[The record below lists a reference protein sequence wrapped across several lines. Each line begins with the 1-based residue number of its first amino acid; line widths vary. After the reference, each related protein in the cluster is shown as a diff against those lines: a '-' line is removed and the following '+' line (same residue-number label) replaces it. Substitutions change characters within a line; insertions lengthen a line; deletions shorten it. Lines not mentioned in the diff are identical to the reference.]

1 MGLLGRRDEFV
12 IDLFGLIV
20 PARLSRMAGQMSA
33 VASGHPRRTGPENT
47 DGAPWG
53 AISGA
58 DRAADL
64 GTALLE

>member
-1 MGLLGRRDEFV
+1 MRAVRSGANPLSDDHYGRE
-12 IDLFGLIV
+12 V
-20 PARLSRMAGQMSA
+20 PDGQSGAYLWGETLMA
-33 VASGHPRRTGPENT
+33 PTR
-47 DGAPWG
+47 G